1 MASGEKLMTETVR
14 TGGCQC
20 GAVRFRIHGELGRR
34 SICHCRMCQKQ
45 FGAFFSALVTT
56 PEGGVEWTRE
66 EPSYFQS
73 SVNIQRG
80 FCRRCGTPLTY
91 RHPGG
96 LELAI
101 GAFDDRSDLAPQIQ
115 VNYASRLPW
124 VETIF
129 DQPTLEDPEYYAR
142 QESIIS
148 FQHPDHE
155 TTAWPSKGLNL

>member
-1 MASGEKLMTETVR
+1 MTETVR

-20 GAVRFRIHGELGRR
+20 GAVRFRIHGALGRP

-45 FGAFFSALVTT
+45 FGAFFSALVTA
-56 PEGGVEWTRE
+56 PDGGVEWTRE

-73 SVNIQRG
+73 SVNIERG
-80 FCRRCGTPLTY
+80 FCKRCGTPLTY

-101 GAFDDRSDLAPQIQ
+101 GSFDDRSDLAPQIQ

-129 DQPTLEDPEYYAR
+129 DQPTLEDPDFYAR
-142 QESIIS
+142 QEAIIS

-155 TTAWPSKGLNL
+155 TTAWPAKGLNL

>member
-1 MASGEKLMTETVR
+1 MTDKIR

-20 GAVRFRIHGELGRR
+20 GAVRFRISSALGRP

-45 FGAFFSALVTT
+45 FGGFFSALVTA
-56 PEGGVEWTRE
+56 PEEGLEWTRG

-73 SVNIQRG
+73 SVNIERG
-80 FCRRCGTPLTY
+80 FCSTCGTPMTY

-101 GAFDDRSDLAPQIQ
+101 GTFDDRSDLAPQIQ
-115 VNYASRLPW
+115 VNYDARLPW

-129 DQPTLEDPEYYAR
+129 EAPVHQDPDFYAR
-142 QESIIS
+142 QEAIIS
-148 FQHPDHE
+148 FQHPDHD
-155 TTAWPSKGLNL
+155 TQVWPAKGVKI

>member
-1 MASGEKLMTETVR
+1 MPETVR

-20 GAVRFRIHGELGRR
+20 GAVRFRIRGALGRP

-45 FGAFFSALVTT
+45 FGGFFGPLVTVKGET
-56 PEGGVEWTRE
+56 EWPRDAPT
-66 EPSYFQS
+66 YFRS
-73 SVNIQRG
+73 SVNIERG
-80 FCRRCGTPLTY
+80 FCQRCGTPLTY

-96 LELAI
+96 LEIAI

-115 VNYASRLPW
+115 VNYAARIPW

-129 DQPTLEDPEYYAR
+129 DQPVHEDTDYYAR
-142 QESIIS
+142 QEGIVS

-155 TTAWPSKGLNL
+155 TDSWPVHGLKL